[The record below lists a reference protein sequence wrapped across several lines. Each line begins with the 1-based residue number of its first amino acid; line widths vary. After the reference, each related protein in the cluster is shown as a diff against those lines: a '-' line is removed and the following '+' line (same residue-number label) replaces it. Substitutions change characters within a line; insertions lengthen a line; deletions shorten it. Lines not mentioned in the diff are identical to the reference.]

1 MSLNVVVVRHS
12 TALET
17 GDIVT
22 SVRVLEPGECK
33 YWRIATINMT
43 GDIVRNVGPGTTETT
58 AGQNI
63 PCLCYDV
70 LMLPPPRRSSPA
82 QPFTFLSSKLCQI
95 EYIFHQL
102 SIFLSLSSGCMI
114 IVGEPACATYT
125 FSICG
130 I

>member
-43 GDIVRNVGPGTTETT
+43 GDIVRNVGPGTTEST

-70 LMLPPPRRSSPA
+70 LMLPPPRWSSPA
-82 QPFTFLSSKLCQI
+82 QPSHSPF
-95 EYIFHQL
+95 
-102 SIFLSLSSGCMI
+102 SLSSVRLNI
-114 IVGEPACATYT
+114 FFINSQY
-125 FSICG
+125 F
-130 I
+130 